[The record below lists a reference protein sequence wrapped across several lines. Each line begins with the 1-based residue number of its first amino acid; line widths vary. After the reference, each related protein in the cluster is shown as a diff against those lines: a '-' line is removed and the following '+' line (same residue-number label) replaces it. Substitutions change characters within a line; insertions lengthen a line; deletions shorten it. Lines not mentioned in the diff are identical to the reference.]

1 MGEEIAVS
9 AVEGRHGVNGH
20 RDFGLEDPLDEGVP
34 VGATQNLLHAAEA
47 VDHAGDP
54 CVSHPEEGQAVLD
67 GP

>member
-1 MGEEIAVS
+1 MGEEIAVP
-9 AVEGRHGVNGH
+9 AVEGRRGSGGH
-20 RDFGLEDPLDEGVP
+20 RNFGLKDPLDEGVP
-34 VGATQNLLHAAEA
+34 IGAVQDLLHAAEA